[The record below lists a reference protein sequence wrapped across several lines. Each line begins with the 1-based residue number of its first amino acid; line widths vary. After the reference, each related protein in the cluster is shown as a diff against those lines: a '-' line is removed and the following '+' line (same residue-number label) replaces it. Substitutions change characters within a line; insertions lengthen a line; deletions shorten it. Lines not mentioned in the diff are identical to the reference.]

1 MYGVHPVREALRAGR
16 PIDRLYLLR
25 GRRDPE
31 TDDLTQS
38 AKAGGA
44 SVHYEPRDVLDR
56 LAGTTKHQGVVA
68 IVAAQGAV
76 SLDDLL
82 DRLKTRANSSWPP
95 LLVILDEVEDPHNLG
110 AVIRTAEAAGAHGVI
125 IPERRAAGL
134 TPAVAKTSAGALS
147 YLPVARVGNLGQAM
161 ARLKEAGIWL
171 MGLEV
176 HAKMSYWETDWKMP
190 VALIAGA
197 EGKGL
202 RPLVKERCDQLIS
215 LPMRG
220 RMDSLNVSVAVGI
233 VLYEILRQRCQPHSQ
248 GFAISK
254 AYSEPETEQER
265 ELRKKHYADLLKDEK

>member
-1 MYGVHPVREALRAGR
+1 MKSPTTLYGVHPVREALRAGR
-16 PIDRLYLLR
+16 AIDRLYLLR

-31 TDDLTQS
+31 TEDLTQS
-38 AKAGGA
+38 AKDGGS
-44 SVHYEPRDVLDR
+44 SVQYEPRELLDR

-82 DRLKTRANSSWPP
+82 DRLKTRADPSWPP

-147 YLPVARVGNLGQAM
+147 HLPVARVGNLGQAM
-161 ARLKEAGIWL
+161 ARIKDAGIWV

-176 HAKMSYWETDWKMP
+176 HAEKPYTEIDWRMP
-190 VALIAGA
+190 VAIIAGA

-233 VLYEILRQRCQPHSQ
+233 VLYEIIRQRCLPPF
-248 GFAISK
+248 GA
-254 AYSEPETEQER
+254 
-265 ELRKKHYADLLKDEK
+265 

>member
-1 MYGVHPVREALRAGR
+1 M
-16 PIDRLYLLR
+16 
-25 GRRDPE
+25 
-31 TDDLTQS
+31 
-38 AKAGGA
+38 AKT
-44 SVHYEPRDVLDR
+44 V
-56 LAGTTKHQGVVA
+56 KHQGVVA

-82 DRLKTRANSSWPP
+82 DRLKTRADPSWPP

-147 YLPVARVGNLGQAM
+147 HLPVARVGNLGQAM
-161 ARLKEAGIWL
+161 ARIKEAGIWV

-176 HAKMSYWETDWKMP
+176 HAKMSYWEADWKTP
-190 VALIAGA
+190 VALVAGA

-233 VLYEILRQRCQPHSQ
+233 VLYEIIRQRARLES
-248 GFAISK
+248 
-254 AYSEPETEQER
+254 
-265 ELRKKHYADLLKDEK
+265 L